1 MDTLRIAGPSR
12 PSFTWSLPLKP
23 PQALDFAARQA
34 HNQRWSAALV
44 LCFIACFFFIGAA
57 VDYIYFDAFTP
68 AGPAL
73 PFATLFALSIAT
85 ASTTAAYY
93 SGSDIILSSLGAQKL
108 NLKTPEHRE
117 LQNVVTEM
125 ALASGSAMP
134 RIFVIFDP
142 APNAL
147 ATGTNEKNAAICVT
161 TGLLTLLD
169 REETQGV
176 VAHEISHIRNEDIL
190 LMTLVSVLL
199 GGIAVLADWGGRGF
213 YSVRSGRHLS
223 RKNPLV
229 FIPLLLLIAFSP
241 VIARLLAMTVSRQR
255 EYLADATAA
264 QYTRNPVGLA
274 RALEK
279 IADAAMPFHRATRG
293 TAHLFFVNPLRRQVD
308 DRDGRV
314 ADLFASH
321 PPIRHRIEILYR
333 MAGTPHGASFAPAR
347 ERGVATAL

>member
-1 MDTLRIAGPSR
+1 
-12 PSFTWSLPLKP
+12 
-23 PQALDFAARQA
+23 LDFAARQA
-34 HNQRWSAALV
+34 HNQRYSAALV
-44 LCFIACFFFIGAA
+44 IAFIGFFLFIGLA
-57 VDYIYFDAFTP
+57 VDYLYFDVFSAT
-68 AGPAL
+68 GPEL
-73 PFATLFALSIAT
+73 PFATIFALGLAT
-85 ASTTAAYY
+85 ATTMVAYY
-93 SGSDIILSSLGAQKL
+93 GGSDMILSSLGAQKL

-117 LQNVVTEM
+117 LHNIVTEM

-134 RIFVIFDP
+134 QVYVIFDP

-199 GGIAVLADWGGRGF
+199 GGIALLADWGGRGF
-213 YSVRSGRHLS
+213 YSARSGRHLS
-223 RKNPLV
+223 KKNPLV

-241 VIARLLAMTVSRQR
+241 LIARLLAMAVSRQR

-264 QYTRNPVGLA
+264 QYTRNPAGLA

-279 IADAAMPFHRATRG
+279 IAGAAMPFHKATRG
-293 TAHLFFVNPLRRQVD
+293 TAHLFFVNPLRRAVN
-308 DRDGRV
+308 DRDGKV
-314 ADLFASH
+314 ADLLASH
-321 PPIRHRIEILYR
+321 PPIRHRIELLYR
-333 MAGTPHGASFAPAR
+333 MAGIPQVASFAATR
-347 ERGVATAL
+347 EHGVATAS

>member
-1 MDTLRIAGPSR
+1 MTFMG
-12 PSFTWSLPLKP
+12 F
-23 PQALDFAARQA
+23 F
-34 HNQRWSAALV
+34 
-44 LCFIACFFFIGAA
+44 LCIGAS
-57 VDYIYFDAFTP
+57 VDYLYFDVFTP
-68 AGPAL
+68 AGPGL
-73 PFATLFALSIAT
+73 PVATLIALGIAT
-85 ASTTAAYY
+85 ASAMAAYY
-93 SGSDIILSSLGAQKL
+93 GGSDIILSSLGAQKL

-134 RIFVIFDP
+134 RVYVIFDP

-176 VAHEISHIRNEDIL
+176 VAHEMSHIRNEDML

-199 GGIAVLADWGGRGF
+199 GGIALLADWGGRGF
-213 YSVRSGRHLS
+213 YSVRSGRRLS

-241 VIARLLAMTVSRQR
+241 LIARLLAMAVSRQR
-255 EYLADATAA
+255 EYLADAMAA
-264 QYTRNPVGLA
+264 QYTRNPLGLA

-279 IADAAMPFHRATRG
+279 IAAATMPFHRATRG
-293 TAHLFFVNPLRRQVD
+293 TAHLFFVNPLRRRLD
-308 DRDGRV
+308 DRDGRA
-314 ADLFASH
+314 ADLLSSH
-321 PPIRHRIEILYR
+321 PPIRHRIELLCR
-333 MAGTPHGASFAPAR
+333 MAGAPQFASTCISAR
-347 ERGVATAL
+347 ERGVAIVS